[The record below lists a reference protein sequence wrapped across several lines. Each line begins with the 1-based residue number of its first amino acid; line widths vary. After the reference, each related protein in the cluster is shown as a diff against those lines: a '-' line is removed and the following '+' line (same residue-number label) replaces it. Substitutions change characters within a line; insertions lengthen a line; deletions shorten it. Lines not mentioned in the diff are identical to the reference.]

1 MGLLTAA
8 IDRMSGSV
16 LIVSWEQAS
25 VSIAREVI
33 KLHLRYVV
41 FWAVARYSPVRDL
54 APAFDWRQSAPK
66 KVWLEASPL
75 FGIFLGKLLAKF
87 LAPC

>member
-16 LIVSWEQAS
+16 LIVSCEQAS
-25 VSIAREVI
+25 DRSRVKSKAS
-33 KLHLRYVV
+33 LTLRR
-41 FWAVARYSPVRDL
+41 FFAVARYSPVRDL

-66 KVWLEASPL
+66 NSCEGPRNYFLE
-75 FGIFLGKLLAKF
+75 FFW
-87 LAPC
+87 